1 MCCGSSSIL
10 KRWAHAR
17 VRLWTVLGTAWEVR
31 CLTRL
36 GQWQAGD
43 SLSVDIGGTRVTLV
57 KLRSALGLRAASSSP
72 EQHHDS
78 PGPPQAS
85 AGLGQSVCLA
95 SVQG

>member
-57 KLRSALGLRAASSSP
+57 KLRSALRAQSSLKQP
-72 EQHHDS
+72 
-78 PGPPQAS
+78 
-85 AGLGQSVCLA
+85 
-95 SVQG
+95 